1 MKLYGH
7 WRSLATLRVRIALN
21 LKGIATED
29 VYVDLSKGEQ
39 RSDAYRAVN
48 PEMMLPSLVDG
59 AAPPLFQSLAIIEY
73 LDETHPKPP
82 LLPADPRARARVRA
96 LALIHIADAHP
107 LIVPR
112 VRNFFEQEF
121 KLSEAQR
128 LKWIHTVFIQ
138 AFDALEANLARDPA
152 TGKFCHGDQ
161 PSLADICLVAH
172 AVGAGYF
179 NVDTAPYPT
188 VRRIVDACMAI
199 DAFARAHP
207 LKQPDAPKGGA
218 H

>member
-29 VYVDLSKGEQ
+29 AYVDLSKGEQ
-39 RSDAYRAVN
+39 LTDAYRKIN
-48 PEMMLPSLVDG
+48 PEMMLPTLVDG
-59 AAPPLFQSLAIIEY
+59 DGPPLFQSLAIIEY
-73 LDETHPKPP
+73 LDETHPTPP
-82 LLPADPRARARVRA
+82 LLPKEPRARARVRG
-96 LALIHIADAHP
+96 LAMIHAADSHP
-107 LIVPR
+107 LLVPR
-112 VRNFFEQEF
+112 VRNFFEREF
-121 KLSEAQR
+121 KLDEAQR
-128 LKWIHTVFIQ
+128 LKWIHMVLTKGFE
-138 AFDALEANLARDPA
+138 ALEANLTHDPG
-152 TGKFCHGDQ
+152 TGKFCQGDQ
-161 PSLADICLVAH
+161 PTIADICLVAH
-172 AVGAGYF
+172 SIGAGYF

-188 VRRIVDACMAI
+188 ARRIVDACMAI